1 MQSTILKRHSSYPS
15 RSEKYKE
22 IIDVEIA
29 ELLNS
34 AYGYAEFILRQS
46 KELILEGADMLQR
59 EKLIQANT
67 LLELMNT
74 KYPQIAELKI
84 QH

>member
-1 MQSTILKRHSSYPS
+1 MGKQVIYPS

-29 ELLNS
+29 DLLNS
-34 AYGYAEFILRQS
+34 AYGYSEFILKQS
-46 KELILEGADMLQR
+46 KEFILEGAEMLKR
-59 EKLIQANT
+59 DKLINANT
-67 LLELMNT
+67 LVELMNT
-74 KYPQIAELKI
+74 KYPQIMELKI